1 MYGEFKPETTC
12 TFYTNCFAQFQ
23 FHSLTCVH
31 DFVQVFDLLNEKVR
45 LRVLEDHKQQVQ
57 VVGLR
62 EEPVNS
68 VDDVLQLIVHGNA
81 VR

>member
-1 MYGEFKPETTC
+1 M
-12 TFYTNCFAQFQ
+12 
-23 FHSLTCVH
+23 LI
-31 DFVQVFDLLNEKVR
+31 VQVFDLLNNKLR

-68 VDDVLQLIVHGNA
+68 VEDVLQLIQHGNN